1 MPPKIPLP
9 DDADLDAESL
19 EILAKLPP
27 LNVFRMM
34 ANAPAS
40 FRPLIEF
47 AFSLLVTSEFDARKR
62 EIAILRVA
70 HVTRASYEWFQHV
83 IVAKRVGVT
92 DEEIEKIGVDGPV
105 VGTRRRRQ
113 PAVSRRGRDQQR
125 GAPRRRRPATD
136 PRPLRHATG
145 HRADSLRQLLQ
156 PAEPLSRVDARRA
169 RGGVASLARISH
181 RLDPAAR
188 LPCEQTFVCSDGAV
202 AVFIVSAAPSCPE
215 GYEE

>member
-9 DDADLDAESL
+9 QDADLDSESL
-19 EILAKLPP
+19 EILGKLPA

-83 IVAKRVGVT
+83 IVAKRVEVT
-92 DEEIEKIGVDGPV
+92 DEEIEQIAVDGPV
-105 VGTRRRRQ
+105 TGLDEEGNLLCRVADEISNDVRLGDDALQQILDRYGTRQ
-113 PAVSRRGRDQQR
+113 ATELILCVSYFNM
-125 GAPRRRRPATD
+125 
-136 PRPLRHATG
+136 
-145 HRADSLRQLLQ
+145 
-156 PAEPLSRVDARRA
+156 LSRFLESTRVELEAK
-169 RGGVASLARISH
+169 SPL
-181 RLDPAAR
+181 
-188 LPCEQTFVCSDGAV
+188 
-202 AVFIVSAAPSCPE
+202 
-215 GYEE
+215 

>member
-40 FRPLIEF
+40 FRSLIEF

-70 HVTRASYEWFQHV
+70 HVTHASYEWFQHV

-92 DEEIEKIGVDGPV
+92 DQEIEKIGVNGPV
-105 VGTRRRRQ
+105 VGLDEEGNLLCRVADEISNEVRLGDDALQQILDRYGTRQ
-113 PAVSRRGRDQQR
+113 ATELILCVSYFN
-125 GAPRRRRPATD
+125 
-136 PRPLRHATG
+136 L
-145 HRADSLRQLLQ
+145 
-156 PAEPLSRVDARRA
+156 LSRFLESTRVE
-169 RGGVASLARISH
+169 L
-181 RLDPAAR
+181 
-188 LPCEQTFVCSDGAV
+188 
-202 AVFIVSAAPSCPE
+202 
-215 GYEE
+215 EEESPL

>member
-9 DDADLDAESL
+9 DDADLDSESL
-19 EILAKLPP
+19 EILAKLPR

-92 DEEIEKIGVDGPV
+92 DQEIEKIGVDGPV
-105 VGTRRRRQ
+105 TGLDEEGNLLCRVADEISNDVRLGDDALQQILDRYGTRQ
-113 PAVSRRGRDQQR
+113 
-125 GAPRRRRPATD
+125 ATE
-136 PRPLRHATG
+136 LILCI
-145 HRADSLRQLLQ
+145 SYFNL
-156 PAEPLSRVDARRA
+156 LSRFLESTR
-169 RGGVASLARISH
+169 VAL
-181 RLDPAAR
+181 
-188 LPCEQTFVCSDGAV
+188 
-202 AVFIVSAAPSCPE
+202 
-215 GYEE
+215 EEESPL